1 MSNLNE
7 NTTGRI
13 YWRSIAERAQS
24 PAQAA
29 IFREAMEKEFASYD
43 PDEILSLSRRKFL
56 MLAGASMA
64 LAGLSLTGCR
74 RWPKE
79 EIVPFGS
86 RPKDFTPG
94 TPVLYASSIE
104 RAGVGQAVLVVTF
117 DGRPIKVETHTAKGV
132 NGPLFGTPSIF
143 DQAEVL
149 NMYDPDRARSVRK
162 GEEAGDWGG
171 VEKDLRAQLREA
183 ALAGGEGLV
192 VLSEASSGPTMARL
206 KKRFAAKFPKAQWAV
221 WEATGRSSQTAGLQ
235 QAYGANLRPV
245 LNLEQ
250 ADVIAAFDADLL
262 GAHPSAATHS
272 RGWAAGRTR
281 ADELK
286 NGAHVKMNRL
296 YVVEPSLSLTGS
308 NSDERLAIKPSQ
320 VLAVLANVAAGLGV
334 AGVSAPALET
344 EAAQQFVAR
353 LVGDLKSAGQRSVVE
368 AGPGQPAAAHALAAA
383 INEKLGAVGHTVSYI
398 NNPSDEAGVAGIQAV
413 AAALKAGSVKHLL
426 ILGGNPAF
434 DAPSDLEFGNL
445 IKKAAWSAHLSS
457 HKNETSALCAENGG
471 YVLPRAHAFEAFG
484 DSRAWDGTILLQQPQ
499 ILPLFDGRSDIEL
512 AGFLVGE
519 THALSASTGQE
530 LVRATFA
537 GLGLGDEKAW
547 REAIQNGYFKA
558 VDSAAKVSGAK
569 VPAGIVYPK
578 ADAVEIVFAIQGP
591 LFDGRFANNGWI
603 QELAQPVSKVTWD
616 NPVFI
621 SVNDATKNKVKNEEK
636 LAVVVGGKTLK
647 LPAFIAPGQA
657 DGVLSIS
664 SGHGRSLAGRV
675 GGAGDYQVGFN
686 TYALRTAA
694 AWAFAPA
701 TYSNTGEAYR
711 LAFTSIHHLINDD
724 LDTKM
729 QILGIGS
736 DKTPK
741 DFILDTRVGKPV
753 GSGAPGSVI
762 KEYSLE
768 EYQAAGFSASEGH
781 GNLRLQLYQE
791 PQIFNDPHA
800 WGMAIDTNACT
811 GCGACVVACQSE
823 NNIPNVGKDQV
834 WRSREMHW
842 LRIDTYYQ
850 GDPAAQDSTKF
861 QAAHMPVTCVQ
872 CENAPCEQV
881 CPVAA
886 TVHDTEGLNTMV
898 YNRCIGTRYCSNNCP
913 YKVRR
918 FNYFDFHAKPT
929 SRDTALPWLN
939 VPDAQQNTLVDEI
952 RKLGMNPEVTVRM
965 RGVMEKCTYCTQR
978 ISRAKVNARVEW
990 AAGQRGEMVGAREQP
1005 LVQEGEIVTACQSA
1019 CATGAIV
1026 FGNLKD
1032 KESQVSKIHA
1042 KNKRSYALLADLNT
1056 RPRTRHLARIRNPH
1070 EDTLKARGAGVVGH
1084 GHGGHGESH
1093 GAKHDAAH
1101 DHAHEAP
1108 KSAH

>member
-24 PAQAA
+24 PAL
-29 IFREAMEKEFASYD
+29 REAMEKEFTSYD

-79 EIVPFGS
+79 EVVPFGS
-86 RPKDFTPG
+86 RPKDFIPG

-117 DGRPIKVETHTAKGV
+117 DGRPIKVETHTAKGAD
-132 NGPLFGTPSIF
+132 GRPLFGTPSVF

-149 NMYDPDRARSVRK
+149 NMYDPDRARGVRK
-162 GEEAGDWGG
+162 GEAAGSWEKFEEA
-171 VEKDLRAQLREA
+171 LRDRLKESPA
-183 ALAGGEGLV
+183 GEGLV
-192 VLSEASSGPTMARL
+192 VLSEAHSGPTMERL
-206 KKRFAAKFPKAQWAV
+206 KKQFAAKFPKATWAV
-221 WEATGRSSQTAGLQ
+221 WEATGRNTQTEGLQ
-235 QAYGANLRPV
+235 QAYGVNLRPV
-245 LNLEQ
+245 LDLEQ

-262 GAHPSAATHS
+262 GAHPAAATNA

-281 ADELK
+281 ADKLK
-286 NGAHVKMNRL
+286 DGDTNAKMSRL
-296 YVVEPSLSLTGS
+296 YVVEPTLSLTGS
-308 NSDERLAIKPSQ
+308 NSDERVAVKPSQ
-320 VLAVLANVAAGLGV
+320 VLAVLAHVAAGVGV
-334 AGVSAPALET
+334 AGVGALPEISESAQA
-344 EAAQQFVAR
+344 FVGR
-353 LVGDLKSAGQRSVVE
+353 LVGDLKASGKRSVVE
-368 AGPGQPAAAHALAAA
+368 AGAGQPAAAHALAAA
-383 INEKLGAVGHTVSYI
+383 INEQLGAVGTTVSYAA
-398 NNPSDEAGVAGIQAV
+398 NPSDEAGVAGILAV
-413 AAALKAGSVKHLL
+413 AEALKAGSVKNLV

-434 DAPSDLEFGNL
+434 DAPSDLEFAGL
-445 IKKAAWSAHLSS
+445 IKKAAWSAHLTS
-457 HKNETSALCAENGG
+457 HKNETSAQCS

-484 DSRAWDGTILLQQPQ
+484 DSRAWDGTVLLQQPQ

-512 AGFLVGE
+512 AGFLAGE
-519 THALSASTGQE
+519 AQGLAVSTGQV
-530 LVRATFA
+530 LVRVTFA

-547 REAIQNGYFKA
+547 REAVQNGYFGA
-558 VDSAAKVSGAK
+558 PAAPAKTVAAK
-569 VPAGIVYPK
+569 VPAAITYPK
-578 ADAVEIVFAIQGP
+578 AQPVEIVFAIQGP
-591 LFDGRFANNGWI
+591 LFDGRFANNGWL

-621 SVNDATKNKVKNEEK
+621 SVNDAKDKDIKNEEK

-664 SGHGRSLAGRV
+664 SGHGRTLAGRV

-686 TYALRTAA
+686 TYALRTGA

-701 TYSNTGEAYR
+701 TYTNTGEAYR
-711 LAFTSIHHLINDD
+711 LAFTSIHHLINDG
-724 LDTKM
+724 LDVKM
-729 QILGIGS
+729 NILGVGS

-741 DFILDTRVGKPV
+741 EFILETRVGKPV
-753 GSGAPGSVI
+753 GFKEGSTGTVI
-762 KEYSLE
+762 KEFSLKDYVDE
-768 EYQAAGFSASEGH
+768 NFAVDESQ

-791 PQIFNDPHA
+791 PQVFNDPHA

-811 GCGACVVACQSE
+811 GCGACVIACQSE

-842 LRIDTYYQ
+842 MRIDTYYQ
-850 GDPAAQDSTKF
+850 GDPAAQDSVKF
-861 QAAHMPVTCVQ
+861 QATHMPVTCVQ

-918 FNYFDFHAKPT
+918 FNYFDYNAKPL

-939 VPDAQQNTLVDEI
+939 LPDAEQNTLVAEI
-952 RKLGMNPEVTVRM
+952 RKLGMNPDVTVRM

-978 ISRAKVNARVEW
+978 ISRAKLNARVEW
-990 AAGQRGEMVGAREQP
+990 GAGQRGELADARPEP
-1005 LVQEGEIVTACQSA
+1005 LVKEGEIVTACQSA

-1032 KESQVSKIHA
+1032 KDSQVSKIQS
-1042 KNKRSYALLADLNT
+1042 KNKRTFALLAELNT
-1056 RPRTRHLARIRNPH
+1056 RPRTRHLARISNPH
-1070 EDTLKARGAGVVGH
+1070 ADTLELRKAGASAR
-1084 GHGGHGESH
+1084 GHGEPH
-1093 GAKHDAAH
+1093 AAERDAEHAPAAH
-1101 DHAHEAP
+1101 
-1108 KSAH
+1108 